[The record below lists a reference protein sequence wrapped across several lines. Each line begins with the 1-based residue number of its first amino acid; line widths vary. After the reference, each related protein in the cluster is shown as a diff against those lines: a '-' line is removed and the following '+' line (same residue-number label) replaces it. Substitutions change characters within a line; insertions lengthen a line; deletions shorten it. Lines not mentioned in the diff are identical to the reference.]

1 MDTEKIIQDLNRRFS
16 EPLPEFYK
24 CRIIF
29 WYDEDKE
36 FEGKLDEIRISN
48 AKIIALTGSN
58 NFEVKKL
65 LNVDDT
71 LSNYLVYSPFLYDN
85 LEDNWFLDI
94 ELYSE
99 EFRADLIS
107 MWMDELKVPQTADL
121 RSGFKKYRKFFNAAE
136 RRNKFKA
143 LGITPSKVSQLQ
155 VAVMAVLAGTEAK
168 PNAVIKA
175 VLQNGPDMDTNSVY
189 QDFVSY
195 EIHSAF

>member
-1 MDTEKIIQDLNRRFS
+1 MDTEKIIQDLNRRFA

-24 CRIIF
+24 RRIIF

-36 FEGKLDEIRISN
+36 FEDKLDEIQISN

-121 RSGFKKYRKFFNAAE
+121 RIGFKKYRKFFNAAE

-155 VAVMAVLAGTEAK
+155 VAVMAVLAGTDAR
-168 PNAVIKA
+168 PNAVLKA
-175 VLQNGPDMDTNSVY
+175 ILQNGLDM
-189 QDFVSY
+189 
-195 EIHSAF
+195 EIGRAHV

>member
-1 MDTEKIIQDLNRRFS
+1 MDTEKIIQDLNRRFA

-24 CRIIF
+24 RRIIF

-36 FEGKLDEIRISN
+36 FEDKLDEIQIRN
-48 AKIIALTGSN
+48 AKIVALTGSN

-107 MWMDELKVPQTADL
+107 MWMDELLV
-121 RSGFKKYRKFFNAAE
+121 
-136 RRNKFKA
+136 
-143 LGITPSKVSQLQ
+143 LG
-155 VAVMAVLAGTEAK
+155 
-168 PNAVIKA
+168 
-175 VLQNGPDMDTNSVY
+175 Y
-189 QDFVSY
+189 
-195 EIHSAF
+195 